1 MTSAP
6 NSRLV
11 FVAMLFMMCC
21 FSGAI
26 AQTTPPSTDRTKK
39 IEKFNEKFDA
49 ADINHDGFLTRDEA
63 AKSLPHIAKHFDAI
77 DIDHD
82 GKLSRQEIAQ
92 FLAAKR
98 KAKEE

>member
-1 MTSAP
+1 
-6 NSRLV
+6 
-11 FVAMLFMMCC
+11 MLFMMCC

>member
-1 MTSAP
+1 MSSAP
-6 NSRLV
+6 KSRFV
-11 FVAMLFMMCC
+11 FVAILFMMLC
-21 FSGAI
+21 FAGAN
-26 AQTTPPSTDRTKK
+26 AQTTTLSGDQTKK
-39 IEKFNEKFDA
+39 VEKFNEKFDA

-92 FLAAKR
+92 FLASKR

>member
-6 NSRLV
+6 ASRFI
-11 FVAMLFMMCC
+11 FVAILCVLCC
-21 FSGAI
+21 FADAN
-26 AQTTPPSTDRTKK
+26 AQTTPSPTDKTKK

-49 ADINHDGFLTRDEA
+49 ADIDHDGFLTRDEA

-77 DIDHD
+77 DVNHD

-92 FLAAKR
+92 FLAWKR